1 MAAMGLSPEWAPM
14 PTRAAVAPQP
24 RGPSAAE
31 LGVGE
36 LLAKC
41 YAGRPMSCPPVK
53 WLR

>member
-1 MAAMGLSPEWAPM
+1 MAARGSSPERAPM

-31 LGVGE
+31 LGVVE

-41 YAGRPMSCPPVK
+41 YAGCPMSCPSVK
-53 WLR
+53 MA